1 MKHSPGSELLTR
13 LSQASSF
20 STAHRHSKSIENSTL
35 QFHHRRPQSC
45 ATSAV
50 SVLVNHT
57 TVSLRQTQHVGVLF
71 KLSFIL
77 VTRFHPSPSSSHS
90 NSQVVSE
97 FFQLSSF
104 STATTHPQ
112 DALARLRPQPPE
124 WSQHS
129 PLPFLVHSPYCNRKG
144 KPTIHL
150 LGLH

>member
-77 VTRFHPSPSSSHS
+77 VTRFHPSPSSIHS

-104 STATTHPQ
+104 STARVWSITKSCCVSHQ
-112 DALARLRPQPPE
+112 RLLQSFPIGHLCCHFP
-124 WSQHS
+124 SSHHHCS
-129 PLPFLVHSPYCNRKG
+129 P
-144 KPTIHL
+144 
-150 LGLH
+150 GLQK